1 MMSFLLCTW
10 SKTIPA
16 MFAIDAVVTFSRVLM
31 LFLKV
36 VVVDVVVV
44 VVVVNGVVALLLIWK
59 LTIIGS
65 V

>member
-1 MMSFLLCTW
+1 MSFLLR

-16 MFAIDAVVTFSRVLM
+16 RFAIDAVVTLSRVLM
-31 LFLKV
+31 LLLK
-36 VVVDVVVV
+36 VDVVDVV
-44 VVVVNGVVALLLIWK
+44 VVVVNGVVEFLLIWK